1 MDGNAT
7 AQTARLLKTIDKR
20 NQILYQLPPM
30 DLARSMKIC
39 LAAVVTAAAVP
50 ALAKEPPPVPYHGA
64 PLIPWA
70 KKVDEH
76 RFRSPRDYDGTI
88 EYYLKTVI
96 WPGQAEKI
104 DICNNTEVRAVH
116 LRNRRKGRWE
126 GLNVYEVK
134 GTTYIYV
141 LLSDEE
147 LRRIER
153 KKARGG
159 KKKK

>member
-1 MDGNAT
+1 
-7 AQTARLLKTIDKR
+7 
-20 NQILYQLPPM
+20 
-30 DLARSMKIC
+30 
-39 LAAVVTAAAVP
+39 
-50 ALAKEPPPVPYHGA
+50 
-64 PLIPWA
+64 A
-70 KKVDEH
+70 KKVGEH

-116 LRNRRKGRWE
+116 LRNRRSHKRWE
-126 GLNVYEVK
+126 GLNIYEVK

-141 LLSDEE
+141 LLSDKE
-147 LRRIER
+147 LERIEK

-159 KKKK
+159 KKRRK